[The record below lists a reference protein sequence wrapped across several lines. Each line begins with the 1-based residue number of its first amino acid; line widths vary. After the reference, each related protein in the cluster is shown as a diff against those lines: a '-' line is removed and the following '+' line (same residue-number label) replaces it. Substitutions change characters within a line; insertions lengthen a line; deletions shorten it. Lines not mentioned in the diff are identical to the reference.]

1 MKSLYESTK
10 SFISCLLNIFV
21 TFPLKIVTNE
31 FKETSPIKSG
41 VHSSPLLLFRKP
53 EFFHAFSIISD
64 NTKSTEN
71 VWKTLNFLKS
81 DNGLLCAPHLVY
93 SFF

>member
-53 EFFHAFSIISD
+53 SSSMH
-64 NTKSTEN
+64 
-71 VWKTLNFLKS
+71 FLSYPTTQKVQKMY
-81 DNGLLCAPHLVY
+81 GRRQI
-93 SFF
+93 F